1 MLLLQRK
8 RQNNHE
14 KLDSIVR
21 RAVEEKLDIR
31 FYLESLGRLQ
41 SGQYGENR
49 LDREWKQLELPFPH
63 FLLHNF
69 EFKDEHNS
77 PHQIDTIFL
86 CQHFLLLI
94 EIKNITGSI
103 QYTEKHYQ
111 FTRIKEDGTVEI
123 LTDPFAQI
131 SRHERSL
138 KQLMLKHRLNLPI
151 ESAIVITKPSTRI
164 SSVPT
169 NIPIF
174 HQAGLQMF
182 MHGLMKKHGQALLPL
197 RELEH
202 FSKTLL
208 AMHSPREW
216 HPKLDLSLL
225 RRGVLCEACGYRS
238 IMQYRTGQWH
248 CTACQSKSKTAGQL
262 AFHDYRV
269 LYGKTITN
277 REFRSFFLIDN
288 PRIAQYILNTSN
300 LHKAGSNRG
309 TYYII
314 PEDIAENLLK

>member
-1 MLLLQRK
+1 M
-8 RQNNHE
+8 
-14 KLDSIVR
+14 R
-21 RAVEEKLDIR
+21 RAEEEKMDIR

-49 LDREWKQLELPFPH
+49 LDREWEQLDFPSPH

-69 EFKDEHNS
+69 EFKDEHHS

-94 EIKNITGSI
+94 EIKNISGSV
-103 QYTEKHYQ
+103 QYTEEHYQ
-111 FTRIKEDGTVEI
+111 FTRIKEDGTVET

-131 SRHERSL
+131 SRHARSL
-138 KQLMLKHRLNLPI
+138 KHLMHKHHVNLPI
-151 ESAIVITKPSTRI
+151 ESAIVITMPSTRI

-169 NIPIF
+169 KIPIF
-174 HQAGLQMF
+174 HQAGIQMF
-182 MHGLMKKHGQALLPL
+182 MDSLMKKYGQELLPYH
-197 RELEH
+197 ELERI
-202 FSKTLL
+202 SQTLL

-225 RRGVLCEACGYRS
+225 RRGVLCQACS
-238 IMQYRTGQWH
+238 FKSPMQYRNGQWH
-248 CTACQSKSKTAGQL
+248 CTTCQSKSKTAGQL

-269 LYGKTITN
+269 LYGNKITN

-300 LHKAGSNRG
+300 LQKVGSNRG

-314 PEDIAENLLK
+314 PEDIAANLLK